1 MHPLVTFELVQSS
14 RGLSVS
20 NAAQQWESKYVI
32 KLVWHHPAVNV
43 TNKHQPVGSHISIVV
58 ASFAVLA

>member
-1 MHPLVTFELVQSS
+1 MQ
-14 RGLSVS
+14 LS
-20 NAAQQWESKYVI
+20 NENPEYVI

-58 ASFAVLA
+58 ASFAILA